1 VSRPDI
7 EACAVWLQRHLGAYL
22 FTVDHP
28 GLPHCAGAHR
38 PGQPCDGSRGKHPC
52 GRWSRDS
59 TNDPSE
65 ILGALARGLRNLGID
80 CGKSGYLV
88 VDEDSP
94 GAFEAYTGSVGE
106 PIPATFTVTTSK
118 GRHIYFRQPPGE
130 PLGNGRGALAGRGI
144 DIRGRGGFTVGP
156 GSIHETGVVY
166 APVDSTILMAPAPG
180 WLVTALRSAAPGA
193 AAPAGAGVRPG
204 SVYGRLRGAVVAVL
218 DAKPGERNNVLYWA
232 ACRAAEVV
240 ADGQVDQATAV
251 DVLTQA
257 GETAGL
263 GAGEVQATIASA
275 FRGVMA

>member
-1 VSRPDI
+1 
-7 EACAVWLQRHLGAYL
+7 
-22 FTVDHP
+22 
-28 GLPHCAGAHR
+28 
-38 PGQPCDGSRGKHPC
+38 
-52 GRWSRDS
+52 
-59 TNDPSE
+59 
-65 ILGALARGLRNLGID
+65 
-80 CGKSGYLV
+80 
-88 VDEDSP
+88 
-94 GAFEAYTGSVGE
+94 
-106 PIPATFTVTTSK
+106 
-118 GRHIYFRQPPGE
+118 
-130 PLGNGRGALAGRGI
+130 
-144 DIRGRGGFTVGP
+144 
-156 GSIHETGVVY
+156 
-166 APVDSTILMAPAPG
+166 
-180 WLVTALRSAAPGA
+180 VTALRSAAPGA